1 MEPSMETSG
10 GTMAH
15 LAKLFDMA
23 RDRSPSG
30 RRALADKVGDFY
42 FAGHDLSKR
51 EHDLVIDILRQVIR
65 DAEMDV
71 RLGLAE
77 RLAVHAQAPHDL
89 IVTLA
94 NDRIEIAEPILL
106 RSDVL
111 QDADLI
117 DIIRRHT
124 EAYQVAVA
132 KRLAV
137 SATVSDVLIEIG
149 SIQVAETLL
158 GNQGASCLPRR

>member
-1 MEPSMETSG
+1 MPMIGTEMGPTTGTG

-15 LAKLFDMA
+15 LGKLFDMA
-23 RDRSPSG
+23 RDRSPAG
-30 RRALADKVGDFY
+30 RRALADQVGDFY
-42 FAGHDLSKR
+42 FSGHNLSKR
-51 EHDLVIDILRQVIR
+51 ERDLVVDILRQVIR

-77 RLAVHAQAPHDL
+77 RLAVHDQAPHDL

-94 NDRIEIAEPILL
+94 NDRIEIAEPVLL

-117 DIIRRHT
+117 DIIRRHA

-132 KRLAV
+132 
-137 SATVSDVLIEIG
+137 
-149 SIQVAETLL
+149 
-158 GNQGASCLPRR
+158 